1 MEVQAMSSLSLKA
14 SGLTITVESASE
26 DLDAHELQSAATVAL
41 IEAAPTSFWA
51 AEHGEDVIPPFFEG
65 ILTAIAHQY
74 AEFLLDVGGDR
85 PGMRVSDVLGQLIQ
99 DLRDDGRLQEP
110 VYDEAEE

>member
-1 MEVQAMSSLSLKA
+1 MSSLSLKA

-26 DLDAHELQSAATVAL
+26 DLDAHELQSTATVAL

-65 ILTAIAHQY
+65 ILSAIAHQY
-74 AEFLLDVGGDR
+74 AEFLLDVGED
-85 PGMRVSDVLGQLIQ
+85 PQGMRVSDVLGQLIQ
-99 DLRDDGRLQEP
+99 DLRDDGRLQQP
-110 VYDEAEE
+110 VYDEGEE